1 MCSSQV
7 KQNSFEIICD
17 HSQRNLDFS
26 LKCSGCKEEGSRIA
40 VAAARTFTPVT
51 LVLAGKNPC
60 YVDQHCEIATT
71 AHRIAWARFHNAG
84 QSLVAPDYIL
94 CHADVKARL
103 VQALKCCLMQ
113 FYGPDPRESRSY
125 SRMVNLELFNRT
137 RDILWRSGKVAVGGQ
152 VIEAE
157 KYIGKHHVHHI
168 LSKTKAHCQ
177 ILLRSLSLFSC
188 LKLPQF

>member
-1 MCSSQV
+1 M
-7 KQNSFEIICD
+7 
-17 HSQRNLDFS
+17 
-26 LKCSGCKEEGSRIA
+26 
-40 VAAARTFTPVT
+40 AAARTLTPVT
-51 LVLAGKNPC
+51 LVLGGKNPC

-71 AHRIAWARFHNAG
+71 ARRIAWARFHNAG

-125 SRMVNLELFNRT
+125 SRMVNLELFSRAK
-137 RDILWRSGKVAVGGQ
+137 DILWRSGKVAVGGQ

-157 KYIGKHHVHHI
+157 KYIGKHHLRGI
-168 LSKTKAHCQ
+168 LSKAKVNCQ
-177 ILLRSLSLFSC
+177 ILLRSLSSFFPR

>member
-1 MCSSQV
+1 MS
-7 KQNSFEIICD
+7 
-17 HSQRNLDFS
+17 
-26 LKCSGCKEEGSRIA
+26 KCTGSKDVGSRIA
-40 VAAARTFTPVT
+40 VAAARTITPVT
-51 LVLAGKNPC
+51 LILGGKNPC

-71 AHRIAWARFHNAG
+71 AERIAWARFHNAG

-94 CHADVKARL
+94 CHMDVKARL

-113 FYGPDPRESRSY
+113 FYGSDPRESRSY

-157 KYIGKHHVHHI
+157 KYIGKHHLYCI
-168 LSKTKAHCQ
+168 LYTINCQ
-177 ILLRSLSLFSC
+177 MLLIFVLVSIVLMFLSSHNFD
-188 LKLPQF
+188 

>member
-1 MCSSQV
+1 M
-7 KQNSFEIICD
+7 
-17 HSQRNLDFS
+17 
-26 LKCSGCKEEGSRIA
+26 
-40 VAAARTFTPVT
+40 AAARTFTPVT

-71 AHRIAWARFHNAG
+71 AHRITWARFHNAG

-157 KYIGKHHVHHI
+157 KYIGKHHHVVF
-168 LSKTKAHCQ
+168 CQ
-177 ILLRSLSLFSC
+177 KPKPTAKFFCARYHFSHV
-188 LKLPQF
+188 